1 MPALTGKMVS
11 SHLSAVCTVRTFG
24 RMIMQEDY
32 QKARKLGKK
41 EYNKAVAEGRYP
53 YLTALDD
60 LISESDTRGIYPVG
74 YVEIPLEMI
83 AGTKTAGR
91 QKAFADDFMPLL
103 EFRSEFAMKWSNLY
117 DSQMEEGIRDPIK
130 VYEYMHRF
138 YVQEGN
144 KRVSVS
150 KFVGAVTILAEV
162 NRIMPAAQE
171 EPDYQLYMEFLDF
184 YNVAPIYEIDF
195 SQVGSYRKLAELM
208 QLDFEHPWPIDL
220 VQRLKG
226 GFQYFD
232 KIFRQKFEQNL
243 RINSSDAFLIYLNFY
258 HLDEMQGLPETV
270 LNARLSK
277 LWNEFLIRSNAD
289 EVTVIDQPDPAG
301 SGFRT
306 QSVFRSIFGGNS
318 RYSKEKPLKVAFCY
332 ERPQETSNWIY
343 GHELGRNFVENKYGG
358 IVETLCFDHCGSEE
372 ELRTAIDDAVSKDC
386 ELIFTV
392 SPKQM
397 TETMRSAVHF
407 PKVKFFNCSIN
418 LSHAKVRTYYARMFE
433 AKAIIGALAASL
445 SDNHKIGYL
454 ADYPIYGSLAE
465 VNAYAIGA
473 SMVDPKVEVYLSWTS
488 MKDANWQEVMKKN
501 GVKLVSGRDFIRPEK
516 ASREYGLFSMEDNG
530 SIRNLAAPVW
540 NWGKFYELIIDACMS
555 GYLDQEPG
563 DQAINYWWGMSAGVV
578 DIITSE
584 HLPYQSKKMIDNL
597 RQATVNGAINPFRGE
612 LRSQN
617 GLVQKAGHHGLPEQ
631 DIITMNWL
639 NDNIIG
645 RLPRLE
651 ELTKAGQDT
660 VAVSGIIKEDATIA

>member
-1 MPALTGKMVS
+1 ML
-11 SHLSAVCTVRTFG
+11 
-24 RMIMQEDY
+24 EDY
-32 QKARKLGKK
+32 NKARKLGKK

-60 LISESDTRGIYPVG
+60 LISESDTRGSYPVG
-74 YVEIPLEMI
+74 YLEIPLDMI

-91 QKAFADDFMPLL
+91 QKAFADNFMPLL
-103 EFRSEFAMKWSNLY
+103 EPHSEFAMKWSSLY

-150 KFVGAVTILAEV
+150 RVVDAVTILAEV
-162 NRIMPAAQE
+162 NRIVP
-171 EPDYQLYMEFLDF
+171 EPREDDDYLLYKEFLDF

-195 SQVGSYRKLAELM
+195 SRVGSYKKLADLM
-208 QLDFEHPWPIDL
+208 QMDFEHPWPLDL
-220 VQRLKG
+220 LQRLKG

-232 KIFRQKFEQNL
+232 KNFREKFAEKL

-258 HLDEMQGLPETV
+258 HLDEMQGLPESV
-270 LNARLSK
+270 LISRISK
-277 LWNEFLIRSNAD
+277 LWNEFLIQSNED
-289 EVTVIDQPDPAG
+289 EVTVIDRPEEG
-301 SGFRT
+301 GFSFRT
-306 QSVFRSIFGGNS
+306 QSVIRSIFGGS
-318 RYSKEKPLKVAFCY
+318 SGYSKEKPLKVAFCY
-332 ERPQETSNWIY
+332 ERPQETSTWIY
-343 GHELGRNFVENKYGG
+343 GHELGRNFVENKYEGT
-358 IVETLCFDHCGSEE
+358 VTTLCYDHCGSED
-372 ELRTAIDDAVSKDC
+372 ELRTAIDDAVSKEC

-397 TETMRSAVHF
+397 TETLRSAVHY

-418 LSHAKVRTYYARMFE
+418 LSHSRVRTYYARMFE

-445 SDNHKIGYL
+445 SSNHKIGYL

-473 SMVDPKVEVYLSWTS
+473 AMVDPKVRVYLSWTS
-488 MKDANWQEVMKKN
+488 MKDGSWREVMEKN
-501 GVKLVSGRDFIRPEK
+501 GVELVSGKDFIRPEN
-516 ASREYGLFSMEDNG
+516 ASREYGLFRLDDNG
-530 SIRNLAAPVW
+530 GVRNLAAPVW
-540 NWGKFYELIIDACMS
+540 NWGKFYELIIDACMA
-555 GYLDQEPG
+555 GHLDQDPG
-563 DQAINYWWGMSAGVV
+563 GQAINYWWGMSAGVV

-584 HLPYQSKKMIDNL
+584 HLPYESKKLVENL
-597 RQATVNGAINPFRGE
+597 KLATMNGSINPFRGE

-617 GLVQKAGHHGLPEQ
+617 GRIQKAGGHSLSEQ

-639 NDNIIG
+639 NDNIVG

-651 ELTKAGQDT
+651 ELTQAGKDT
-660 VAVSGIIKEDATIA
+660 VAVSGIIKEDDTIA